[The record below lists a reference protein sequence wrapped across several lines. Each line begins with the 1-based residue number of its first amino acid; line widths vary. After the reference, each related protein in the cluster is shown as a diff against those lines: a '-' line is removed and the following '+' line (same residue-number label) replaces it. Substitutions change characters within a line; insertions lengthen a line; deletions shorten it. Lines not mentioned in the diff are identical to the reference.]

1 MTSFDNNGYWTH
13 QVTGSFTIHLYFN
26 YCIFSA
32 YFFDILHMADF
43 DIQRQA
49 GGSFSSCQ
57 DVEVPMLRDEA
68 APFASAPTAIQ
79 KGVTLQRYVETCRE
93 CLESTMRKADHV

>member
-1 MTSFDNNGYWTH
+1 MTITAIGLIKLQDLLQYICN
-13 QVTGSFTIHLYFN
+13 FN

-49 GGSFSSCQ
+49 GGNFSSCQ
-57 DVEVPMLRDEA
+57 DVEVPMLRDEGP

-93 CLESTMRKADHV
+93 CLDSTT